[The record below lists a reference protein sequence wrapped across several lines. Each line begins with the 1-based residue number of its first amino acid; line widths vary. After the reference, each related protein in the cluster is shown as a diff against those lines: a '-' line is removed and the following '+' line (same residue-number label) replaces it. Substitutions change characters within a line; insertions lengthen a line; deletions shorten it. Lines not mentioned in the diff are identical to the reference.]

1 MMSSIAATR
10 SNDSGC
16 SPGLDKLF
24 VAVRKLV
31 FAGAIASL
39 ALPALAQTPAS
50 PSITSIT
57 STPPE
62 NSTETPASVPVESAE
77 KTAPYDG
84 RLLRLSEILGSVNYL
99 RVLCKASDPDEW
111 RQAMQELLDKEAAG
125 ETARKARLT
134 AAFNRGYRTF
144 ASVYTS
150 CTPAAVMADQRYRAE
165 GATLAS
171 EIVARFGN

>member
-1 MMSSIAATR
+1 MTGFSTPDRTSDSARSTGFERISISIR
-10 SNDSGC
+10 
-16 SPGLDKLF
+16 GLL
-24 VAVRKLV
+24 VAGVIT
-31 FAGAIASL
+31 GL
-39 ALPALAQTPAS
+39 ALPALAQTSTS
-50 PSITSIT
+50 PSITSV
-57 STPPE
+57 
-62 NSTETPASVPVESAE
+62 ETPATVPAEPAE
-77 KTAPYDG
+77 KPAPYDG

-99 RVLCKASDPDEW
+99 RVLCKATDPDDW

-125 ETARKARLT
+125 EIARKARLT

>member
-1 MMSSIAATR
+1 MRGFWRTG
-10 SNDSGC
+10 DSAC
-16 SPGLDKLF
+16 STGLEGFRITIRGL
-24 VAVRKLV
+24 LL
-31 FAGAIASL
+31 AGAVMGP
-39 ALPALAQTPAS
+39 ALPALAQTPTS
-50 PSITSIT
+50 PSVTGV
-57 STPPE
+57 
-62 NSTETPASVPVESAE
+62 ETPAAAPAGPAE
-77 KTAPYDG
+77 KPAPYDG

-99 RVLCKASDPDEW
+99 RVLCKASAADDW

-125 ETARKARLT
+125 EVNRRARLT

-150 CTPAAVMADQRYRAE
+150 CTPAAVLADQRYRAE